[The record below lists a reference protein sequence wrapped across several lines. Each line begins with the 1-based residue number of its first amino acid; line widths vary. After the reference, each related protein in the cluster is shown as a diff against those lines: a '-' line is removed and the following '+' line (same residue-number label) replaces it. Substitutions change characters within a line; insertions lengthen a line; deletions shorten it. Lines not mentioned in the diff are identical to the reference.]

1 MQIEKYTFGKT
12 PAAMY
17 LAHYLSQL
25 DNPIVLKR
33 TGKML
38 TSYRN
43 TLAQLEE
50 ANNQG
55 ILSAHNLARVIGSMR
70 EHFKVDVGEE
80 TASNLVTNILVGN
93 MKALLRKSSEI
104 RKIELLQNKYIL
116 HSENG
121 VFFNQKGY
129 KVAKITDDTIEF
141 PVYTVEQIPEE
152 ITSDTLTEKWKIK
165 MKRRNI
171 VVD

>member
-17 LAHYLSQL
+17 LAKYLSDL
-25 DNPIVLKR
+25 DSPIVMKR

-43 TLAQLEE
+43 TLSQLEK

-55 ILSAHNLARVIGSMR
+55 ILSAHNLARVVCSMR

-80 TASNLVTNILVGN
+80 TASNLVTNILVGH

-104 RKIELLQNKYIL
+104 RKIEMQQDKYIH

-129 KVAKITDDTIEF
+129 KVAKITEDTIEF
-141 PVYTVEQIPEE
+141 PVYTVEQIPENINAE
-152 ITSDTLTEKWKIK
+152 TLTEKWKVK